1 MQIPCNDRRHRILLN
16 IIISVVVFFLVV
28 GALAIVESLIFAKEE
43 AQCSIIC
50 LEIEKIVVLSLT
62 AENNKEARRKEK
74 EDDVQKESTLQPI
87 TKANTKLERELQ
99 EWEVES
105 TKGGANGGGG

>member
-1 MQIPCNDRRHRILLN
+1 MV
-16 IIISVVVFFLVV
+16 S
-28 GALAIVESLIFAKEE
+28 
-43 AQCSIIC
+43 
-50 LEIEKIVVLSLT
+50 SLT

-87 TKANTKLERELQ
+87 TKVNTKLDKELQ

-105 TKGGANGGGG
+105 TKGGANDGGG